1 MWCNEDV
8 TLRGLL
14 FTNGIPVSDFN
25 GVDIKVFLLNDPLQD
40 ISAEA
45 EDQFSKEIEIIIKKS
60 NDKKKS
66 WAMPFA
72 TNKYY
77 NVHWKW
83 GIDFTHMALAP
94 SRLWD

>member
-1 MWCNEDV
+1 M

-14 FTNGIPVSDFN
+14 FTNAIPEQDFN
-25 GVDIKVFLLNDPLQD
+25 GIDIRVFLLSSPLQN
-40 ISAEA
+40 ISAEP
-45 EDQFSKEIEIIIKKS
+45 DSQFSKEIEIVIKKS
-60 NDKKKS
+60 QDIKKS

-77 NVHWKW
+77 NVHWKL
-83 GIDFTHMALAP
+83 GLDFTHVALAP